1 VSGTT
6 IARKTNN
13 LALVGFIIAFVIP
26 IAGLVIGIVARKQLD
41 QPNNAESGR
50 WFARWAMIVGMLGV
64 LVQIWF
70 LIIWVSV
77 FTKAMANAPGLG

>member
-1 VSGTT
+1 MSGTT

-26 IAGLVIGIVARKQLD
+26 VAGLVIGIVARKQLD
-41 QPNNAESGR
+41 QPNNIESGR
-50 WFARWAMIVGMLGV
+50 GFARWAMIVGMLGV

-70 LIIWVSV
+70 IIIWVSV

>member
-1 VSGTT
+1 MSGTT

-26 IAGLVIGIVARKQLD
+26 VAGLVIGIVARKQLD
-41 QPNNAESGR
+41 QPNNTESGR
-50 WFARWAMIVGMLGV
+50 GFARWAMIVGMLGV

-70 LIIWVSV
+70 IIIWVSV

>member
-26 IAGLVIGIVARKQLD
+26 VAGLVIGIVARKQLD
-41 QPNNAESGR
+41 QPNNTESGR
-50 WFARWAMIVGMLGV
+50 GFARWAMIVGMLGV

-70 LIIWVSV
+70 IIIWVSV

>member
-1 VSGTT
+1 MSGTT

-41 QPNNAESGR
+41 QTNNIESGR
-50 WFARWAMIVGMLGV
+50 GFARAMIVGMVGV

-70 LIIWVSV
+70 IIIWVSV
-77 FTKAMANAPGLG
+77 STKAMANAPGLG

>member
-26 IAGLVIGIVARKQLD
+26 IAGLVLGIVARKQLD
-41 QPNNAESGR
+41 QPNNNETGR
-50 WFARWAMIVGMLGV
+50 GFARWATIVGMLGV

-70 LIIWVSV
+70 IIIWVSV
-77 FTKAMANAPGLG
+77 FTNAMANAPGLG